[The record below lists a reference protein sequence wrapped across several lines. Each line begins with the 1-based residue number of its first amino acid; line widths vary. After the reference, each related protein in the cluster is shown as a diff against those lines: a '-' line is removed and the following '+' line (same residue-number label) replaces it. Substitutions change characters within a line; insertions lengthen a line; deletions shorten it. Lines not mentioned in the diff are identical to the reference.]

1 MTVMIGQYEVAYF
14 IILTVYGVHTQWTG
28 FHQIIMQTICVF
40 ENSRW
45 WCRDTEAVNALSQS
59 WQGENNWMVSPPKLI
74 NKVINKMKSVRALG
88 IIVVPVW
95 KLVPYWPLLHGKRYV
110 KDQMLLT
117 ENSVVPDKGQN
128 GIFAKSLN
136 FRMMAFR
143 VSFS

>member
-1 MTVMIGQYEVAYF
+1 M
-14 IILTVYGVHTQWTG
+14 
-28 FHQIIMQTICVF
+28 
-40 ENSRW
+40 
-45 WCRDTEAVNALSQS
+45 NAFSQS
-59 WQGENNWMVSPPKLI
+59 WQGENNWMVPPPKRI

-95 KLVPYWPLLHGKRYV
+95 KSAPYWPFLHGKRYV